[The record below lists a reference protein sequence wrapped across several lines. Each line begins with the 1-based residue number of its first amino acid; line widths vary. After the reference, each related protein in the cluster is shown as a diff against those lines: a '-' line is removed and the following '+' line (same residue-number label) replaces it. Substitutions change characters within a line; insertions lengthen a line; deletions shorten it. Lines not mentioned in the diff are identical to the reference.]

1 MTGKGAWRVASYE
14 IHMHESLLEERP
26 SDEFVSKVLDESRV
40 LHARQLCE
48 IFLSTGSNYP
58 DNVTLA
64 DLVPES
70 EQSALLKELERK
82 LRNEYGTIDKEN
94 SPRWVFN
101 KMLLHP
107 TDERLDGFNYK
118 PALDTVRPLLKLIV
132 AEIESIRRQQFERRL
147 RT

>member
-1 MTGKGAWRVASYE
+1 MTGKGAWLVASYE
-14 IHMHESLLEERP
+14 IHMHESLSEERP
-26 SDEFVSKVLDESRV
+26 SYGVVSKALDESRV

-48 IFLSTGSNYP
+48 IFLSIGNYP

-64 DLVPES
+64 DLVPEND
-70 EQSALLKELERK
+70 QSALLKELETK
-82 LRNEYGTIDKEN
+82 LRDKYGSMNTKD
-94 SPRWVFN
+94 SPRWVFH

-132 AEIESIRRQQFERRL
+132 AEIESIKGGQFDRRL
-147 RT
+147 RA